1 MSRQMQ
7 AADVE
12 LTADFVTMPS
22 TLGEVMKL
30 RVGDVIPIELPA
42 TVVAKVGGV
51 PVMACGYGTS
61 NERYALRVQH
71 MISHQDSDSKN
82 DHD

>member
-1 MSRQMQ
+1 
-7 AADVE
+7 
-12 LTADFVTMPS
+12 
-22 TLGEVMKL
+22 
-30 RVGDVIPIELPA
+30 
-42 TVVAKVGGV
+42 
-51 PVMACGYGTS
+51 VMACGYGTS